1 MIIIII
7 IIIII
12 VSIAVGMWFEL
23 DSIRIR
29 FGFELVFALESL
41 GNWRQINGVSPHL
54 HIENTLRLQFNSTR
68 FGEEEEEEEEE
79 REGFAYNLAAISIC

>member
-1 MIIIII
+1 
-7 IIIII
+7 
-12 VSIAVGMWFEL
+12 
-23 DSIRIR
+23 
-29 FGFELVFALESL
+29 
-41 GNWRQINGVSPHL
+41 L